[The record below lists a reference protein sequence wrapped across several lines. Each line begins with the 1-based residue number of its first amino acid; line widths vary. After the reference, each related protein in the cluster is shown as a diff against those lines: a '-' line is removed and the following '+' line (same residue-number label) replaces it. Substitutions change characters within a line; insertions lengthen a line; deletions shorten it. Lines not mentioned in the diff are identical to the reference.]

1 MSILNAKHMAD
12 TLFTTRHDFHMR
24 NIIDSAEDAYQNLLT
39 QVKGPEAFEI
49 SLMKTVPADV
59 IDELRADGFI
69 IEETEST
76 FVMKLPEG
84 GIITATEAEVVQSED
99 SDVTGTAPG
108 GSTDVPYIESHE
120 DHSDDAD

>member
-12 TLFTTRHDFHMR
+12 TLFTTRHDFHMK

-84 GIITATEAEVVQSED
+84 GIITATEAEVVTTED
-99 SDVTGTAPG
+99 SDVTGTVPS

>member
-12 TLFTTRHDFHMR
+12 TLFTTRHDFHMK

>member
-12 TLFTTRHDFHMR
+12 TLFTTRHDFHMK

-84 GIITATEAEVVQSED
+84 GIITATEAEVV
-99 SDVTGTAPG
+99 TT
-108 GSTDVPYIESHE
+108 
-120 DHSDDAD
+120 